1 MDKQLVYLDPR
12 VLKKSDRGVLR
23 SVNKEEPNY
32 QFVKE
37 SVRKEGMHEP
47 IQVYQKENGDYVIL
61 SGHNRQAIAIDLG
74 WETVPCIIKDVENE
88 DEELY
93 LQTTFNLQRIPVA
106 PAAYGRM
113 LNRMLEE
120 NPKLTEPQLASKLNV
135 GVQFIKDRLQL
146 NKLPQE
152 AQDRVDKGEILLQN
166 AKALS
171 TLPVDEIPNW
181 VDRAATQKPAEFIE
195 AVKARGKELKD
206 TRKPGKEV
214 VDSEEVEEFEPP
226 MYLKKRSEVAEELK
240 HHNVRRDYFRR
251 FPQSTKEE
259 AFDYAIAWVLN
270 QDPDS
275 IERARQK
282 HEQRLREKQEA
293 EQRRKQ
299 QWSVSNE

>member
-1 MDKQLVYLDPR
+1 MGEVEQLDPR
-12 VLKKSDRGVLR
+12 QLKKSERGILR
-23 SVNKEEPNY
+23 TVNKEDPNY

-37 SVRKEGMHEP
+37 SIRKEGMHEP
-47 IQVYQKENGDYVIL
+47 IQVYLNEAGDYIIL
-61 SGHNRQAIAIDLG
+61 SGLNRQAMAIDLG

-113 LNRMLEE
+113 LNRMLDE

-146 NKLPQE
+146 NKLPQD
-152 AQDRVDKGEILLQN
+152 AQDRVDNGEILLQN

-171 TLPVDEIPNW
+171 TLPVDEIPHW
-181 VDRAATQKPAEFIE
+181 VDRAATMKPAEFIE

-206 TRKPGKEV
+206 MRKPGKEAI
-214 VDSEEVEEFEPP
+214 EETFEPP
-226 MYLKKRSEVAEELK
+226 MYLRKRSEVAEELETK
-240 HHNVRRDYFRR
+240 KQRRDFFRR
-251 FPQSTKEE
+251 FPQASREE
-259 AFDYAIAWVLN
+259 AFDYAVAWVLN

-275 IERARQK
+275 IERARKK
-282 HEQRLREKQEA
+282 HEQRIREKQEA
-293 EQRRKQ
+293 EQRRKN
-299 QWSVSNE
+299 QWSVNDE